1 MQRQITVWQVH
12 ARAGRPGVPRYF
24 PAMLS
29 AYSWGQFGLFVLVV
43 VLLYYL
49 VVGLLYYRAELTA
62 LLTPGGKV
70 VGGQL
75 AGLSASAVAPPSLVR
90 PTSAFVKATTGATEA
105 RQDADDTERAEA
117 GAEQN
122 LPAAAEPLVGGAL
135 PDSTGTATGQD
146 ESTSDTAPMDAIAT
160 AGDEAQM
167 QDENR
172 TEEADQADEHL
183 AALVRRE
190 AHNLPTGQIAADA
203 AADGTLE
210 PETVQLPLV
219 ADGYEPLATFD
230 EPVASRLD
238 IAPVDPPKLVA
249 AASVA
254 EYLTLLQTGQQP
266 AQPIEL
272 AGTSL
277 AEQMA
282 QQMALNHA
290 ELDDLFG
297 PDDE

>member
-1 MQRQITVWQVH
+1 
-12 ARAGRPGVPRYF
+12 
-24 PAMLS
+24 MLS

-43 VLLYYL
+43 VVLYYL
-49 VVGLLYYRAELTA
+49 VVGLLYYRVELTA
-62 LLTPGGKV
+62 LLTPGKKLAGA
-70 VGGQL
+70 QL
-75 AGLSASAVAPPSLVR
+75 AGVGGSTVTPPSLVR
-90 PTSAFVKATTGATEA
+90 PTSAFVKATPAATEA
-105 RQDADDTERAEA
+105 REEADDAERPEA
-117 GAEQN
+117 GADQN
-122 LPAAAEPLVGGAL
+122 LPAAAEPLVSGAL
-135 PDSTGTATGQD
+135 PDSTGTATGHD
-146 ESTSDTAPMDAIAT
+146 ESTSDTAPMEAT
-160 AGDEAQM
+160 AAAGDEAQA

-190 AHNLPTGQIAADA
+190 AHNLPQESETADKATG
-203 AADGTLE
+203 GVLE

-219 ADGYEPLATFD
+219 ADGYEPLASFE

-238 IAPVDPPKLVA
+238 IAPVGLPKLVS

-254 EYLTLLQTGQQP
+254 EYLTLLQAGQQP
-266 AQPIEL
+266 APPVEL
-272 AGTSL
+272 AGTTL

>member
-1 MQRQITVWQVH
+1 M
-12 ARAGRPGVPRYF
+12 
-24 PAMLS
+24 
-29 AYSWGQFGLFVLVV
+29 VV
-43 VLLYYL
+43 LYYL
-49 VVGLLYYRAELTA
+49 VVGLLYYRVELKA
-62 LLTPGGKV
+62 LLTPGKKLAGA
-70 VGGQL
+70 QL
-75 AGLSASAVAPPSLVR
+75 AGAGGSAVAPPSLVR
-90 PTSAFVKATTGATEA
+90 PTSAFVKATPAATET
-105 RQDADDTERAEA
+105 REDAEDAEDAERPEA
-117 GAEQN
+117 GADQN
-122 LPAAAEPLVGGAL
+122 LPAAAEPLVGGTL
-135 PDSTGTATGQD
+135 PDSTGTATGHD
-146 ESTSDTAPMDAIAT
+146 ESTSDTTPMEAT
-160 AGDEAQM
+160 AAAGDEAQA

-190 AHNLPTGQIAADA
+190 AHNLPPESVAADA
-203 AADGTLE
+203 SVDAVLE

-219 ADGYEPLATFD
+219 ADGYEPLATFE

-238 IAPVDPPKLVA
+238 IAPVDPPTLVA

-254 EYLTLLQTGQQP
+254 EYLTLLQAGQQP

>member
-1 MQRQITVWQVH
+1 
-12 ARAGRPGVPRYF
+12 
-24 PAMLS
+24 MLS

-43 VLLYYL
+43 VVLYYL
-49 VVGLLYYRAELTA
+49 VVGLLYYRVELTA
-62 LLTPGGKV
+62 LLTPGNKMAGA
-70 VGGQL
+70 QL
-75 AGLSASAVAPPSLVR
+75 ASAGGTAVSPPSLVR
-90 PTSAFVKATTGATEA
+90 PTSAFVKATPAATEA
-105 RQDADDTERAEA
+105 REDANDAERPEA
-117 GAEQN
+117 GADQN
-122 LPAAAEPLVGGAL
+122 LPAAAEPLVSGAL
-135 PDSTGTATGQD
+135 PDSTGTATGHD
-146 ESTSDTAPMDAIAT
+146 ESTSDTAPMEAT
-160 AGDEAQM
+160 AAAGDEAQA

-190 AHNLPTGQIAADA
+190 AHNLAPDSVAADA
-203 AADGTLE
+203 PIEGALE

-219 ADGYEPLATFD
+219 AEGYEPLATFE

-238 IAPVDPPKLVA
+238 IAPVDPPRLVA

-254 EYLTLLQTGQQP
+254 EYLTLLQAGQQP
-266 AQPIEL
+266 APPVEL
-272 AGTSL
+272 AGTTL

>member
-1 MQRQITVWQVH
+1 
-12 ARAGRPGVPRYF
+12 
-24 PAMLS
+24 LS
-29 AYSWGQFGLFVLVV
+29 AYSWGQFGLFILVV

-49 VVGLLYYRAELTA
+49 VVGLLYYRVELTA
-62 LLTPGGKV
+62 LLSPGKKV
-70 VGGQL
+70 RGQL
-75 AGLSASAVAPPSLVR
+75 ASAGGVMAPPALVR
-90 PTSAFVKATTGATEA
+90 PTSAFVKATPAATES
-105 RQDADDTERAEA
+105 RDEADDAEHPEA
-117 GAEQN
+117 GADQN
-122 LPAAAEPLVGGAL
+122 LPTAAEPLVSGAL
-135 PDSTGTATGQD
+135 PDSTGTATGHE
-146 ESTSDTAPMDAIAT
+146 ESTSDAAPMETAAT
-160 AGDEAQM
+160 AGDEAQAL
-167 QDENR
+167 DETR
-172 TEEADQADEHL
+172 TEEADQADAHL

-190 AHNLPTGQIAADA
+190 SHQLTPEAGHAEA
-203 AADGTLE
+203 AAAGALE
-210 PETVQLPLV
+210 PETVQLPL
-219 ADGYEPLATFD
+219 AAAGYEPLATFD

-254 EYLTLLQTGQQP
+254 EYLTLLQAGQQP
-266 AQPIEL
+266 TPPVEL

>member
-1 MQRQITVWQVH
+1 
-12 ARAGRPGVPRYF
+12 
-24 PAMLS
+24 MLS

-43 VLLYYL
+43 VLIYYL
-49 VVGLLYYRAELTA
+49 VVGLLYYRAELTT
-62 LLTPGGKV
+62 LLMPGKKMAGAQFAGA
-70 VGGQL
+70 GG
-75 AGLSASAVAPPSLVR
+75 SAAAPPSLVR
-90 PTSAFVKATTGATEA
+90 PTSAFVKATPAATEA
-105 RQDADDTERAEA
+105 RKEADDAERPEA
-117 GAEQN
+117 GADQN
-122 LPAAAEPLVGGAL
+122 LPAAAEPLVSGAL
-135 PDSTGTATGQD
+135 PDSTGTATGHD
-146 ESTSDTAPMDAIAT
+146 ESTGDTAPMEAT
-160 AGDEAQM
+160 AAAGDEAQM

-190 AHNLPTGQIAADA
+190 AHSLPPEAA
-203 AADGTLE
+203 AADTAAGGVLE
-210 PETVQLPLV
+210 PETVQLSLV
-219 ADGYEPLATFD
+219 ADGYEPLASFE

-238 IAPVDPPKLVA
+238 ITPVGLPKLVS

-254 EYLTLLQTGQQP
+254 EYLTLLQAGQQP
-266 AQPIEL
+266 APPVEL
-272 AGTSL
+272 AGTTL

>member
-1 MQRQITVWQVH
+1 
-12 ARAGRPGVPRYF
+12 
-24 PAMLS
+24 MLS

-43 VLLYYL
+43 VVLYYL
-49 VVGLLYYRAELTA
+49 VVGLLYYRVELTA
-62 LLTPGGKV
+62 LLTPGKKIAGA
-70 VGGQL
+70 QL
-75 AGLSASAVAPPSLVR
+75 AGAGGSAAAPPSLVR
-90 PTSAFVKATTGATEA
+90 PTSAFVKATPTATEV
-105 RQDADDTERAEA
+105 RKEADDAERPEA
-117 GAEQN
+117 GADQN
-122 LPAAAEPLVGGAL
+122 LPAAAEPLVSGAL
-135 PDSTGTATGQD
+135 PDSTGTATGHD
-146 ESTSDTAPMDAIAT
+146 ESTGDTAPMEAT
-160 AGDEAQM
+160 AAAGDEAQM

-190 AHNLPTGQIAADA
+190 SHSLPPEAA
-203 AADGTLE
+203 AADTAADGVLE

-219 ADGYEPLATFD
+219 ADGYEPLATFE

-238 IAPVDPPKLVA
+238 IAPVDPPRLVA

-254 EYLTLLQTGQQP
+254 EYLALLQAGQQP
-266 AQPIEL
+266 APPVEL
-272 AGTSL
+272 VGTSL

>member
-1 MQRQITVWQVH
+1 
-12 ARAGRPGVPRYF
+12 
-24 PAMLS
+24 MLS
-29 AYSWGQFGLFVLVV
+29 AYSWGQFGLFILVV
-43 VLLYYL
+43 VVLYYL

-62 LLTPGGKV
+62 LLTPGRKAVGSQLSG
-70 VGGQL
+70 VGG
-75 AGLSASAVAPPSLVR
+75 SAVAPPSLVR
-90 PTSAFVKATTGATEA
+90 PTSAFVKATPGATEA
-105 RQDADDTERAEA
+105 RDNADKDAERPEA
-117 GAEQN
+117 GADQN

-146 ESTSDTAPMDAIAT
+146 ESISDTAPMDATAA
-160 AGDEAQM
+160 AGDEAQVL
-167 QDENR
+167 DENR

-190 AHNLPTGQIAADA
+190 AHNLPPEPVAADA
-203 AADGTLE
+203 AATEVLE

-266 AQPIEL
+266 AQPAEL

-282 QQMALNHA
+282 QRMALNHA

>member
-1 MQRQITVWQVH
+1 
-12 ARAGRPGVPRYF
+12 
-24 PAMLS
+24 MLS
-29 AYSWGQFGLFVLVV
+29 AYSWSQFGLFALVLII
-43 VLLYYL
+43 LYYL

-62 LLTPGGKV
+62 LLSSGRKGV
-70 VGGQL
+70 SGQL
-75 AGLSASAVAPPSLVR
+75 AGAGGSAVAPPPLVR
-90 PTSAFVKATTGATEA
+90 PTSAFVKATPAATEA
-105 RQDADDTERAEA
+105 RDDAEDDPERPEA
-117 GAEQN
+117 GADQN
-122 LPAAAEPLVGGAL
+122 LPTAAEPLVGGAL

-146 ESTSDTAPMDAIAT
+146 ASTSDTVPMEAT
-160 AGDEAQM
+160 AGAGDEAQV

-172 TEEADQADEHL
+172 IEEADQADEHL

-190 AHNLPTGQIAADA
+190 ARNQPTESVAADA
-203 AADGTLE
+203 ASAGALE
-210 PETVQLPLV
+210 PETVQQTVLV
-219 ADGYEPLATFD
+219 DGYEPLASFD

-238 IAPVDPPKLVA
+238 IAPVNQPTLVA

-266 AQPIEL
+266 ALPVEL
-272 AGTSL
+272 AGTTL

-282 QQMALNHA
+282 QQMSLNHA

>member
-1 MQRQITVWQVH
+1 
-12 ARAGRPGVPRYF
+12 
-24 PAMLS
+24 MLS

-62 LLTPGGKV
+62 LLTPGRKV

-75 AGLSASAVAPPSLVR
+75 AGVGVNGVAPPSLVR
-90 PTSAFVKATTGATEA
+90 PTSAFVKATPGTTEA
-105 RQDADDTERAEA
+105 KDNDEAERPEA
-117 GAEQN
+117 GADQN
-122 LPAAAEPLVGGAL
+122 LPAAAEPLVSGAL

-146 ESTSDTAPMDAIAT
+146 ESTSEMAPMDAT
-160 AGDEAQM
+160 AAAVDEAQV

-172 TEEADQADEHL
+172 TEAADHADEHL

-190 AHNLPTGQIAADA
+190 AHNLPAEPVAADA
-203 AADGTLE
+203 AVDGALE

-219 ADGYEPLATFD
+219 ADGYEPLATFE

-254 EYLTLLQTGQQP
+254 EYLTLLQAGQQP

-297 PDDE
+297 PDEE

>member
-1 MQRQITVWQVH
+1 
-12 ARAGRPGVPRYF
+12 
-24 PAMLS
+24 MLS

-49 VVGLLYYRAELTA
+49 VVGLLYYRVELTA
-62 LLTPGGKV
+62 LLTPGKKMAGA
-70 VGGQL
+70 QL
-75 AGLSASAVAPPSLVR
+75 AGAGGVAAPPSLVR
-90 PTSAFVKATTGATEA
+90 PTSAFVKATPAATEA
-105 RQDADDTERAEA
+105 REEADDAERPEA
-117 GAEQN
+117 GADQN
-122 LPAAAEPLVGGAL
+122 LPAAAEPLVSGAL
-135 PDSTGTATGQD
+135 PDSTGTATGHD
-146 ESTSDTAPMDAIAT
+146 ESTGDTAPMEAT
-160 AGDEAQM
+160 AAAGDEAQM

-190 AHNLPTGQIAADA
+190 AHSLPPKAA
-203 AADGTLE
+203 AADTAADGVLE

-238 IAPVDPPKLVA
+238 IAPVGLPKLVS

-254 EYLTLLQTGQQP
+254 EYLTLLQAGQQP
-266 AQPIEL
+266 VPPVEL
-272 AGTSL
+272 AGTTL

>member
-1 MQRQITVWQVH
+1 
-12 ARAGRPGVPRYF
+12 
-24 PAMLS
+24 MLS

-43 VLLYYL
+43 VVLYYL
-49 VVGLLYYRAELTA
+49 VVGLLYYRVELTG
-62 LLTPGGKV
+62 LLTPGKKMAGA
-70 VGGQL
+70 QL
-75 AGLSASAVAPPSLVR
+75 AGTAGSAVAPPSLVR
-90 PTSAFVKATTGATEA
+90 PTSAFVKATPAATEA
-105 RQDADDTERAEA
+105 QAEADNAASPEA
-117 GAEQN
+117 GADQN
-122 LPAAAEPLVGGAL
+122 LPAAAEPLVSGAL
-135 PDSTGTATGQD
+135 PDSTGTATGHD
-146 ESTSDTAPMDAIAT
+146 ESTSDTAPMEATAT
-160 AGDEAQM
+160 AGDEAQA

-190 AHNLPTGQIAADA
+190 AHNLPVEPIAVTTAVGGA
-203 AADGTLE
+203 LE

-219 ADGYEPLATFD
+219 ADGYEPLATFE

-238 IAPVDPPKLVA
+238 IAPVGLPKLVS

-254 EYLTLLQTGQQP
+254 EYLTLLQAGQQP
-266 AQPIEL
+266 APPVEL
-272 AGTSL
+272 AGTTL

>member
-1 MQRQITVWQVH
+1 
-12 ARAGRPGVPRYF
+12 
-24 PAMLS
+24 MLS

-43 VLLYYL
+43 VLIYYL

-62 LLTPGGKV
+62 LLTPGKKMTGA
-70 VGGQL
+70 QL
-75 AGLSASAVAPPSLVR
+75 AGAAGSAAAPPSLVR
-90 PTSAFVKATTGATEA
+90 PTSAFVKATPAATEA
-105 RQDADDTERAEA
+105 RAEADDAERPEA
-117 GAEQN
+117 GADQN
-122 LPAAAEPLVGGAL
+122 LPAAAEPLVRGVL
-135 PDSTGTATGQD
+135 PDSTGTATGHD
-146 ESTSDTAPMDAIAT
+146 ESTSDTAPMEATAT

-172 TEEADQADEHL
+172 TEEADQADENL

-190 AHNLPTGQIAADA
+190 AHNLPPEAA
-203 AADGTLE
+203 AADTAAGGVLE
-210 PETVQLPLV
+210 PETVQLPPV
-219 ADGYEPLATFD
+219 ADGYEPLASFE

-238 IAPVDPPKLVA
+238 ITPVGLPKLVS

-254 EYLTLLQTGQQP
+254 EYLTLLQAGQQP
-266 AQPIEL
+266 APPVEL

-282 QQMALNHA
+282 RQMALNYA

>member
-1 MQRQITVWQVH
+1 
-12 ARAGRPGVPRYF
+12 
-24 PAMLS
+24 MLS

-43 VLLYYL
+43 VVLYYL
-49 VVGLLYYRAELTA
+49 VVGLLYYRVELMA
-62 LLTPGGKV
+62 LLTPGKKMAGA
-70 VGGQL
+70 QL
-75 AGLSASAVAPPSLVR
+75 AGVGGSAVAPPSLVR
-90 PTSAFVKATTGATEA
+90 PTSAFVKATPAATEA
-105 RQDADDTERAEA
+105 REDADDAEGPEA
-117 GAEQN
+117 GADQN

-135 PDSTGTATGQD
+135 PDSTGTATGHD
-146 ESTSDTAPMDAIAT
+146 ESTSDTAPMEAT
-160 AGDEAQM
+160 AAAGDEAQA

-172 TEEADQADEHL
+172 IEEADQADEHL

-190 AHNLPTGQIAADA
+190 AHNLPPDSA
-203 AADGTLE
+203 AAAAPADGALE

-219 ADGYEPLATFD
+219 ADGYEPLATFE

-238 IAPVDPPKLVA
+238 IAPVDPPRLVA

-254 EYLTLLQTGQQP
+254 EYLTLLQAGQQP
-266 AQPIEL
+266 VPPVEL
-272 AGTSL
+272 AGTTL

>member
-1 MQRQITVWQVH
+1 M
-12 ARAGRPGVPRYF
+12 
-24 PAMLS
+24 
-29 AYSWGQFGLFVLVV
+29 

-49 VVGLLYYRAELTA
+49 VVGLLYYRVELTA
-62 LLTPGGKV
+62 LLTPGKKMAGA
-70 VGGQL
+70 QL
-75 AGLSASAVAPPSLVR
+75 AGVGGSTVAPPSLVR
-90 PTSAFVKATTGATEA
+90 PTSAFVKAMPAATEA
-105 RQDADDTERAEA
+105 REEADDAERPEA
-117 GAEQN
+117 GADQN
-122 LPAAAEPLVGGAL
+122 LPAAAEPLVSGAL
-135 PDSTGTATGQD
+135 PDSTGTATGHD
-146 ESTSDTAPMDAIAT
+146 ESTSDTAPMEAT
-160 AGDEAQM
+160 AAAGDEAQA

-190 AHNLPTGQIAADA
+190 AHNLPPESVAADTTA
-203 AADGTLE
+203 GGVLE

-219 ADGYEPLATFD
+219 ADGYEPLATFE

-238 IAPVDPPKLVA
+238 IAPVDPPRLVA

-254 EYLTLLQTGQQP
+254 EYLTLLQAGQQP
-266 AQPIEL
+266 APPVEL
-272 AGTSL
+272 AGTTL

-282 QQMALNHA
+282 QQMAINNA

>member
-1 MQRQITVWQVH
+1 
-12 ARAGRPGVPRYF
+12 
-24 PAMLS
+24 MLS

-62 LLTPGGKV
+62 LLTPGKKMAGA
-70 VGGQL
+70 QL
-75 AGLSASAVAPPSLVR
+75 AGASSSVVAPPSLVR
-90 PTSAFVKATTGATEA
+90 PTSAFVKVTPVATET
-105 RQDADDTERAEA
+105 QEDADNAERPEA
-117 GAEQN
+117 GADQN
-122 LPAAAEPLVGGAL
+122 LPAAAEPLVSGAL
-135 PDSTGTATGQD
+135 PDSTGTATGHD
-146 ESTSDTAPMDAIAT
+146 ESTSDTAPMEASAA
-160 AGDEAQM
+160 AGDEAQA

-190 AHNLPTGQIAADA
+190 AHSLPTEPVTADT
-203 AADGTLE
+203 AADGVLE
-210 PETVQLPLV
+210 PETVQLAPM
-219 ADGYEPLATFD
+219 ADSYKPLATFD

-238 IAPVDPPKLVA
+238 IVPVDPPKLVA

-282 QQMALNHA
+282 RQMALNHA

-297 PDDE
+297 PDEE

>member
-1 MQRQITVWQVH
+1 
-12 ARAGRPGVPRYF
+12 
-24 PAMLS
+24 MLS
-29 AYSWGQFGLFVLVV
+29 AYSWGQFGLFILVV
-43 VLLYYL
+43 VVLYYL
-49 VVGLLYYRAELTA
+49 VVGLLYYRAELSA
-62 LLTPGGKV
+62 LLTPGKKAV
-70 VGGQL
+70 SGQL
-75 AGLSASAVAPPSLVR
+75 AGVGGSTVAPPSLVR
-90 PTSAFVKATTGATEA
+90 PTSAFVKATPGATEA
-105 RQDADDTERAEA
+105 RDNADAERPEA
-117 GAEQN
+117 GADQN
-122 LPAAAEPLVGGAL
+122 LPAAAEPLVSGAL

-146 ESTSDTAPMDAIAT
+146 ESTSDTAPMDATAA
-160 AGDEAQM
+160 AGDEAQVL
-167 QDENR
+167 DENR

-190 AHNLPTGQIAADA
+190 AHNLPPESVAADMA
-203 AADGTLE
+203 ANEALE

-219 ADGYEPLATFD
+219 ADGYEPLATFE
-230 EPVASRLD
+230 EPVALRLD

-266 AQPIEL
+266 AQPVEL

-282 QQMALNHA
+282 QRMALNHA

-297 PDDE
+297 PDE

>member
-1 MQRQITVWQVH
+1 
-12 ARAGRPGVPRYF
+12 
-24 PAMLS
+24 MLS

-43 VLLYYL
+43 VVLYYL
-49 VVGLLYYRAELTA
+49 GVGLLYYQVELTA
-62 LLTPGGKV
+62 LLTPGKKMADA
-70 VGGQL
+70 QL
-75 AGLSASAVAPPSLVR
+75 AGAGGSAVAPPSLVR
-90 PTSAFVKATTGATEA
+90 PTSAFVKTTPAATEA
-105 RQDADDTERAEA
+105 REEADNAERPEA
-117 GAEQN
+117 GADQN
-122 LPAAAEPLVGGAL
+122 LPAAAEPLVSGAL
-135 PDSTGTATGQD
+135 PDSTGMATGHD
-146 ESTSDTAPMDAIAT
+146 ESTSDTAPMEAT
-160 AGDEAQM
+160 AAAGDEAQA

-190 AHNLPTGQIAADA
+190 AHNLPAEPVAATTVA
-203 AADGTLE
+203 GGALE

-219 ADGYEPLATFD
+219 ADGYEPLATFE

-238 IAPVDPPKLVA
+238 IAPVGLPKLVS

-254 EYLTLLQTGQQP
+254 EYLTLLQAGQQP
-266 AQPIEL
+266 APLVEL

>member
-1 MQRQITVWQVH
+1 
-12 ARAGRPGVPRYF
+12 
-24 PAMLS
+24 MLS

-43 VLLYYL
+43 VVLYYL
-49 VVGLLYYRAELTA
+49 VVGLLYYRVELTA
-62 LLTPGGKV
+62 LLTPGKKMAGA
-70 VGGQL
+70 QL
-75 AGLSASAVAPPSLVR
+75 AGAAGSAVAPPSLVR
-90 PTSAFVKATTGATEA
+90 PTSAFVKATPGATEV
-105 RQDADDTERAEA
+105 REDADDAERPEA
-117 GAEQN
+117 GADQN
-122 LPAAAEPLVGGAL
+122 LPAAAEPLVSGAL
-135 PDSTGTATGQD
+135 PDSTGTATGHD
-146 ESTSDTAPMDAIAT
+146 ESTSDTAPMEAT
-160 AGDEAQM
+160 AAAGDEAQVL
-167 QDENR
+167 DEIR

-190 AHNLPTGQIAADA
+190 AHNLAPDSVAADTA
-203 AADGTLE
+203 VDGVLE

-219 ADGYEPLATFD
+219 ADGYEPLASFE

-238 IAPVDPPKLVA
+238 IAPVDPPRLVA

-254 EYLTLLQTGQQP
+254 EYLTLLQAGQQP
-266 AQPIEL
+266 APPVEL
-272 AGTSL
+272 AGTTL

>member
-1 MQRQITVWQVH
+1 
-12 ARAGRPGVPRYF
+12 
-24 PAMLS
+24 MLS

-43 VLLYYL
+43 VVLYYL
-49 VVGLLYYRAELTA
+49 VVGLLYYRVELTA
-62 LLTPGGKV
+62 LLTPGKKMAGA
-70 VGGQL
+70 QL
-75 AGLSASAVAPPSLVR
+75 AGVGGSAAAPPLLVR
-90 PTSAFVKATTGATEA
+90 PTSAFVKATPGVTEV
-105 RQDADDTERAEA
+105 REDADDAERTEA
-117 GAEQN
+117 GADQN
-122 LPAAAEPLVGGAL
+122 LPAAAEPLVSGVL
-135 PDSTGTATGQD
+135 PDSTGTATGHD
-146 ESTSDTAPMDAIAT
+146 ESTSDTAPMEAT
-160 AGDEAQM
+160 AAAGDEAQV

-190 AHNLPTGQIAADA
+190 SHNPLPDSMAADA
-203 AADGTLE
+203 QVEGALE

-219 ADGYEPLATFD
+219 ADGYEPLASFE

-238 IAPVDPPKLVA
+238 IAPVDPPRLVA

-254 EYLTLLQTGQQP
+254 EYLTLLQAGQQP
-266 AQPIEL
+266 APPVEL
-272 AGTSL
+272 AGTTL

>member
-1 MQRQITVWQVH
+1 
-12 ARAGRPGVPRYF
+12 
-24 PAMLS
+24 MLS

-49 VVGLLYYRAELTA
+49 VVVLLYYRAELTA
-62 LLTPGGKV
+62 LLTPGKKV
-70 VGGQL
+70 ALGQL
-75 AGLSASAVAPPSLVR
+75 AGVGGSAAPPSLVR
-90 PTSAFVKATTGATEA
+90 PTSAFVQATPAATETRA
-105 RQDADDTERAEA
+105 AAGEADAAERPEA
-117 GAEQN
+117 GADQN
-122 LPAAAEPLVGGAL
+122 LPTATEPLVGGAL

-146 ESTSDTAPMDAIAT
+146 ESTSDTAPMDATAA
-160 AGDEAQM
+160 AGDEAQVL
-167 QDENR
+167 DENR
-172 TEEADQADEHL
+172 TEAVDEADEHL

-190 AHNLPTGQIAADA
+190 AHKLPTKPAAADA
-203 AADGTLE
+203 EGNGALE

-230 EPVASRLD
+230 EPVASRLH
-238 IAPVDPPKLVA
+238 IASVDPPKLVA

-266 AQPIEL
+266 TPPIEL

>member
-1 MQRQITVWQVH
+1 
-12 ARAGRPGVPRYF
+12 
-24 PAMLS
+24 MLS

-43 VLLYYL
+43 VVLYYL
-49 VVGLLYYRAELTA
+49 VVGLLYYRVELTA
-62 LLTPGGKV
+62 LLTPGKKMAGA
-70 VGGQL
+70 QL
-75 AGLSASAVAPPSLVR
+75 AGAGGSAAAPPSLVR
-90 PTSAFVKATTGATEA
+90 PTSAFVKATPAAIEA
-105 RQDADDTERAEA
+105 RKEADDAERPEA
-117 GAEQN
+117 GADQN
-122 LPAAAEPLVGGAL
+122 LPAAAEPLVSGAL
-135 PDSTGTATGQD
+135 PDSTGTATGHD
-146 ESTSDTAPMDAIAT
+146 ESTGDTAPMEAT
-160 AGDEAQM
+160 AATAAAGDEAQA

-190 AHNLPTGQIAADA
+190 AHSLPPESVAADT
-203 AADGTLE
+203 ADGGVLE
-210 PETVQLPLV
+210 PETVQLPLA
-219 ADGYEPLATFD
+219 ADGYEPLATFE

-238 IAPVDPPKLVA
+238 IAPIDPPRLVA

-254 EYLTLLQTGQQP
+254 EYLTLLQAGQQP
-266 AQPIEL
+266 APPVEL

>member
-1 MQRQITVWQVH
+1 
-12 ARAGRPGVPRYF
+12 
-24 PAMLS
+24 MLS

-43 VLLYYL
+43 VVLYYL
-49 VVGLLYYRAELTA
+49 VVGLLYYRVELTA
-62 LLTPGGKV
+62 LLTPGKKLAGA
-70 VGGQL
+70 QL
-75 AGLSASAVAPPSLVR
+75 AGAGGSAVAPPSLVR
-90 PTSAFVKATTGATEA
+90 PTSAFVKATPAATEA
-105 RQDADDTERAEA
+105 REEADDAERPEA
-117 GAEQN
+117 GADQN
-122 LPAAAEPLVGGAL
+122 LPAAAEPLVSGAL
-135 PDSTGTATGQD
+135 PDSTGTATGHD
-146 ESTSDTAPMDAIAT
+146 ESTSDTAPMEAT
-160 AGDEAQM
+160 AAAGDEAQA

-190 AHNLPTGQIAADA
+190 AHNLPQESETADKAA
-203 AADGTLE
+203 GGVLE

-219 ADGYEPLATFD
+219 ADGYEPLASFE

-238 IAPVDPPKLVA
+238 IAPVGLPKLVS

-254 EYLTLLQTGQQP
+254 EYLTLLQAGQQP
-266 AQPIEL
+266 APPVEL
-272 AGTSL
+272 AGTTL